1 MSAQQPGRRKV
12 TAREAA
18 EKYGVS
24 PRTVRRLVAEPR
36 SDFLSRAAAR
46 RAQAV
51 QLRLDGASYA
61 EIAEAMGCSTGSVG
75 SLLHDARRRGEMP
88 APEAS
93 KEQLQEQTAS

>member
-75 SLLHDARRRGEMP
+75 SLLHHARRRGELPEP
-88 APEAS
+88 AAEAGQRE
-93 KEQLQEQTAS
+93 EQAAS

>member
-1 MSAQQPGRRKV
+1 MSAQQPGRRKM

-36 SDFLSRAAAR
+36 QDFLDRASAR

-51 QLRLDGASYA
+51 QLRTSGASYV
-61 EIAEAMGCSTGSVG
+61 EIAEAMGCSTGTVG
-75 SLLHDARRRGEMP
+75 RLLHDARRYGEMP
-88 APEAS
+88 EPAPEQP
-93 KEQLQEQTAS
+93 KEQVAS

>member
-1 MSAQQPGRRKV
+1 MSAQQPGRRKL

-24 PRTVRRLVAEPR
+24 TRTVRRLVAEPR
-36 SDFLSRAAAR
+36 QDFLNRAAAR

-51 QLRLDGASYA
+51 QLRLAGATYA

-88 APEAS
+88 EPTADADRREEQAAS
-93 KEQLQEQTAS
+93 